1 MTFLGGI
8 EVFEKFR
15 WFRYF
20 REFRLFDLT
29 NIKEHFLRSKEKDT
43 FFGKIFCQKQIFRN
57 QKF

>member
-29 NIKEHFLRSKEKDT
+29 NIKEHFLRSKEKDP
-43 FFGKIFCQKQIFRN
+43 FFGKIFCLKQNFRN